1 MLLQQGIDK
10 SKILANLVSPIV
22 YNFISHYNS
31 YETVREILR
40 EIYVKPANELFG
52 WHLFA
57 IYLQYQDLFQTPLD
71 NAHLKTHQPNYK

>member
-40 EIYVKPANELFG
+40 KIYVKPANELFG
-52 WHLFA
+52 
-57 IYLQYQDLFQTPLD
+57 
-71 NAHLKTHQPNYK
+71 